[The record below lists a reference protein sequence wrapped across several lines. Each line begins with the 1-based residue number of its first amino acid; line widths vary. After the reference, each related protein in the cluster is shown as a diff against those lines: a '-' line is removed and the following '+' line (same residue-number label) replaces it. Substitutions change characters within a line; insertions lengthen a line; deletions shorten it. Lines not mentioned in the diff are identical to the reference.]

1 MKAIFEFEFRD
12 GIYGEK
18 YDEDIPSSD
27 YREMENVVDGIIVDA
42 INRTLNEAYDEVG
55 VNDLEY
61 DVVTNE
67 DSNRFSYVVST
78 GYPRQYASTVFDMID
93 REVKL
98 LFSQF
103 KNYTYDYEL
112 RRLAW
117 KEYDDGEDIGCPH
130 VYETVS
136 FLAVKSDI
144 REIQTC
150 VHCKESIA
158 KLVKFV

>member
-12 GIYGEK
+12 GIYGNN

-27 YREMENVVDGIIVDA
+27 YREMEALVDGIMVDA
-42 INRTLNEAYDEVG
+42 INRSSHEIYEEVG

-61 DVVTNE
+61 ECVTNDE
-67 DSNRFSYVVST
+67 SNKFSYVVST
-78 GYPRQYASTVFDMID
+78 GYPNHIAREVFDLIG
-93 REVKL
+93 EEIKVL
-98 LFSQF
+98 LPQF
-103 KNYTYDYEL
+103 KTFMDDYDL

-117 KEYDDGEDIGCPH
+117 KKYDDGEEVECPH
-130 VYETVS
+130 LYETVS
-136 FLAVKSDI
+136 FLAVQSDI

-158 KLVKFV
+158 KLVRLV

>member
-12 GIYGEK
+12 GIYGNN

-27 YREMENVVDGIIVDA
+27 YREMEALVDGIMVDA
-42 INRTLNEAYDEVG
+42 INRSSHEIYEEVG

-61 DVVTNE
+61 ECVTDE
-67 DSNRFSYVVST
+67 DGNKFSYVVST
-78 GYPRQYASTVFDMID
+78 GYPNHIAREVFDRIGA
-93 REVKL
+93 EIKVL
-98 LFSQF
+98 LPQF
-103 KNYTYDYEL
+103 KTFMDDYDL

-117 KEYDDGEDIGCPH
+117 KKYDDGEEVECPH
-130 VYETVS
+130 LYETVS
-136 FLAVKSDI
+136 FLAVQSDI

-158 KLVKFV
+158 KLVRLV